1 MVINNLPAI
10 VKDVLDNALTPDS
23 GIVRL
28 RDINGKLQELITD
41 STRDGAGGY
50 LTLDALPDYILEYD
64 GKTAEEKILRYELDM
79 ISGINNI
86 MPEEARI
93 MNPEYN
99 KVAEGSTYFPD
110 QEQRK
115 AEEKEEF
122 LSQFTVDEQNR
133 PSSSKN
139 YLSRA
144 DAQADLERMGLEGEY
159 EIKKRT
165 GKSYRNKNRY
175 YISRRVRFIND

>member
-10 VKDVLDNALTPDS
+10 VKDVLDNALTDA

-28 RDINGKLQELITD
+28 RDINGNLQKLITD

-86 MPEEARI
+86 MPEEAKI

-99 KVAEGSTYFPD
+99 KVAEGGTYF
-110 QEQRK
+110 
-115 AEEKEEF
+115 
-122 LSQFTVDEQNR
+122 SR
-133 PSSSKN
+133 PRTKK
-139 YLSRA
+139 SR
-144 DAQADLERMGLEGEY
+144 G
-159 EIKKRT
+159 
-165 GKSYRNKNRY
+165 
-175 YISRRVRFIND
+175 RRVLKSI